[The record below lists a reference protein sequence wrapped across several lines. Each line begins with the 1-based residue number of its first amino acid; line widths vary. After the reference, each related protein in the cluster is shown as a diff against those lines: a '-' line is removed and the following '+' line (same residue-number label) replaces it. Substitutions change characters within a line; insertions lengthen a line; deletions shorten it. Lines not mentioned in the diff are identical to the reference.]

1 MKFLKSLKDVS
12 SVIRTARNS
21 RKSEMTTYKD
31 VYQFKKQTHEQP
43 EPVENRTLVKLAM
56 SSNNMIKIHSHSK

>member
-12 SVIRTARNS
+12 SVVRTARNS

-43 EPVENRTLVKLAM
+43 EPTDNKIPVKIAI
-56 SSNNMIKIHSHSK
+56 SSNQEF